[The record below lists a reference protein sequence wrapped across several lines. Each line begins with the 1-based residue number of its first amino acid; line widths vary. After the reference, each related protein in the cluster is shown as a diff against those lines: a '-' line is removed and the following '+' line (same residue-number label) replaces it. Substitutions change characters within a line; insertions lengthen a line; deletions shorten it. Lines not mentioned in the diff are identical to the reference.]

1 MSADTSTFHS
11 TLRSWQKRAFV
22 AGGVAAAICA
32 VAAFFLP
39 AQFFR
44 AYLAAYMFWLGVCLG
59 SLAILMLYH
68 LTGGA
73 WGYLIRRILEA
84 QISTLPLMMVLFIPL
99 AFGLSEIYL
108 WAQPDVV
115 EKYEAIRNSRFYL
128 NETFFLIRAPL
139 YFGVW
144 LLFMFLLKRLTR
156 KQAETGEP
164 SLPHRLQRTSE
175 IGLVL
180 FGTALHFAAFDW
192 IQTLQSHFHSSIFPL
207 LVAATQLLSAQT
219 FAVLVFGILTAKFRA
234 SELASTSALIDLGN
248 LILTFLIISAYLM
261 WFQYMLVWIANLPYG
276 SMWYLP
282 RILGGWGAVIIAL
295 MALQF
300 GIPLLLLLQ
309 KPIKSNPKR
318 LAALAGMMFILQ
330 AVLTYWLI
338 IPVFPGVSML
348 EHWMDFIT
356 PIAIGGLN
364 LGMFLGQLLKHELVV
379 ANDPNRKRALE
390 LYEMDR
396 ETVERKEALAHG

>member
-1 MSADTSTFHS
+1 MSADSSTYHS
-11 TLRSWQKRAFV
+11 TLRGWQRRALLV
-22 AGGVAAAICA
+22 GGIATVICA
-32 VAAFFLP
+32 IAAFFLP
-39 AQFFR
+39 DQFFR
-44 AYLAAYMFWLGVCLG
+44 AYLSAYAFWLGVSLG

-84 QISTLPLMMVLFIPL
+84 QMSTLPLMLVLFIPL
-99 AFGLSEIYL
+99 AFGLSHLYL
-108 WAQPDVV
+108 WAQPEIVQ
-115 EKYEAIRNSRFYL
+115 EYEAIRASRFYL

-144 LLFMFLLKRLTR
+144 LLFMFLLKRLTH
-156 KQAETGEP
+156 KQALSEDP
-164 SLPHRLQRTSE
+164 ALPHRFQRTSE

-192 IQTLQSHFHSSIFPL
+192 IQTLQSHFHSTIFPL
-207 LVAATQLLSAQT
+207 LVASTQLLSAQT
-219 FAVLVFGILTAKFRA
+219 FAVLVLGILTTKFRA
-234 SELASTSALIDLGN
+234 LDLVSTGAFVDLGN
-248 LILTFLIISAYLM
+248 LMLTFLIISSYLM
-261 WFQYMLVWIANLPYG
+261 WFQYMLIWIANLSYG

-282 RILGGWGAVIIAL
+282 RLRGGWGGVIITL
-295 MALQF
+295 MVLQF
-300 GIPLLLLLQ
+300 AVPLLLLLM

-318 LAALAGMMFILQ
+318 LATLAGTMFTLQ
-330 AVLTYWLI
+330 VLLTYWLI

-364 LGMFLGQLLKHELVV
+364 LGLFLGQLLKHELIVPH
-379 ANDPNRKRALE
+379 DPNRKRAVE
-390 LYEMDR
+390 LYEVDR
-396 ETVERKEALAHG
+396 ETLERKEALAHG